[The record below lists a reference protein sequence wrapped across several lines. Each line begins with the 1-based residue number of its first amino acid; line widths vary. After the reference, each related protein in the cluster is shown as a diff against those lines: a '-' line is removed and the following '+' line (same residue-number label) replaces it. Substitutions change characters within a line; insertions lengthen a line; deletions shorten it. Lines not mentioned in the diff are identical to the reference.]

1 MKRLLCVGVML
12 LLLCGAGFPGVGL
25 GAALG
30 ATLETEHLRVEDATG
45 SLGPERL
52 AALAALVEARLVAVA
67 EFWGVAA
74 QTQSLGK
81 IRVLYDAPLRGQCT
95 ATFFQPGG
103 GGQGQGGQNQGGL
116 NRTVRVFGCDE
127 APLML
132 SHKLTSALM
141 PQPDKLLRNM
151 LGALSED
158 RTGAALSFPAC
169 GQDVDDW
176 ARAAARGGV
185 LIPLAQLGPDH
196 ASWGMRD
203 EGGGRLAA
211 FDRPRQQR
219 AYAEAASFARYLAA
233 TYGLDALLRLQ
244 RLSHTSGARTWR
256 EALGADLDELEA
268 GWLRSLRAGSTGREE
283 HVGRLVRILNAGPG
297 DPCERARK
305 AAGEGR

>member
-1 MKRLLCVGVML
+1 MRRLFRVGVMV
-12 LLLCGAGFPGVGL
+12 LLLCGVGFPGIGL

-52 AALAALVEARLVAVA
+52 AALAALVEARLAAVA
-67 EFWGVAA
+67 QFWGVDP

-81 IRVLYDAPLRGQCT
+81 IRVMYDAPLRGQCT

-103 GGQGQGGQNQGGL
+103 RGQTQGGQTQGGQNR
-116 NRTVRVFGCDE
+116 NVRVFGCDE

-132 SHKLTSALM
+132 SHKLTSALL

-151 LGALSED
+151 LGALSEEHV
-158 RTGAALSFPAC
+158 GAVRSFPAC

-176 ARAAARGGV
+176 VRAAARGGV

-219 AYAEAASFARYLAA
+219 AYAEAASFARYLAGE
-233 TYGLDALLRLQ
+233 YGLDGLKRLQ
-244 RLSHTSGARTWR
+244 RLSHTSGARPWR

-268 GWLRSLRAGSTGREE
+268 GWLRWLRSGSAGREE
-283 HVGRLVRILNAGPG
+283 HVGRLVRILTSGPG
-297 DPCERARK
+297 DPCERARRM
-305 AAGEGR
+305 AGEI